1 MKKIIALVLTMAM
14 LFTTA
19 ATMNVF
25 AADEPAF
32 VVNNVSGKPGD
43 TVEVVVSVENN
54 PGIVAATIELYYDSN
69 VLELTAE
76 PTPGADYS
84 DMSFSQYLTDNPYSM
99 LWFDSINPNN
109 TANGTFAT
117 LTFKI
122 KDTAPV
128 GTTALTIIYGD
139 DDPDNI
145 CNSDW
150 DAVNFA
156 FIDGSVTV
164 EAEEVEEELD
174 YEAATEEK
182 GANIRLESATVPT
195 GLRFATTVTKADLG
209 IEGEYEYAE
218 DADLIFGVY
227 MLPEK
232 LLEETAYDTLQALIE
247 SGEEHRALNIVAK
260 RIYEQDDTTLTYTAV
275 LTAIPQKDWKTTVL
289 AVPYVLKDGVYYFAN
304 QVEDSYYEVA
314 KKARETTYSVE
325 NIAQITDPVE
335 KAAAEEIATKLDKII
350 NVDEEGWIQGWY

>member
-14 LFTTA
+14 LFTAA

-25 AADEPAF
+25 AADEPAI

-43 TVEVVVSVENN
+43 TVDVVVSLENN
-54 PGIVAATIELYYDSN
+54 PGIIGAIIYIGYDSN
-69 VLELTAE
+69 VLELTAK
-76 PTPGADYS
+76 PTPGDDYS
-84 DMSFSQYLTDNPYSM
+84 DMSFSKYLTENPYNM
-99 LWFDSINPNN
+99 LWDGSLDGNN

-128 GTTALTIIYGD
+128 GTTAITVTYEDGTIYD
-139 DDPDNI
+139 E
-145 CNSDW
+145 DW
-150 DAVNFA
+150 VDVNFA
-156 FIDGSVTV
+156 KVNGSVTV
-164 EAEEVEEELD
+164 EAEEVDEGID